1 MFFTANHP
9 YIYGSDLVLGGG
21 GRFSKMIAALR
32 KRFVAGSAKEA
43 QGASIEVSKKVN

>member
-1 MFFTANHP
+1 MFFTASHP
-9 YIYGSDLVLGGG
+9 YIYGSDLVLGG